1 MQELTSRSQW
11 IALQEH
17 FESIRD
23 VRMADQFAAD
33 PERFERYSI
42 DACGILLD
50 YAKNRIDERTMQLL
64 NELAQA
70 VDVAGE
76 ARRMFEGQNIN
87 NTENRAV
94 LHSALRRPAGDEL
107 MLDGENAV
115 DAVHEVAR
123 RAAAFTDRVRNGE
136 WKGYTGKP
144 VRHIVNIGIGGSDL
158 GPLMVCEALRP
169 YASDELQM
177 HFVSNVDGSH
187 IAEALAA
194 VDIESTLFIVA
205 SKTFTTLETIAN
217 AKAARQY
224 LLDAGASDADI
235 AKHFVAVST
244 NSAAVADFGIDR
256 DNMFGFWDWVGG
268 RYSLWSSIGLSIR
281 LAIGNEHFDAMLDGA
296 HQMDQH
302 FITAPMA
309 ANMPVTLALL
319 GIWYGNF
326 FAARSQVV
334 APYDQYLHRFAAYL
348 QQLDMESNGKS
359 VRADGEPLTYQT
371 GSVIWGEPGTNGQHA
386 FFQLLHQGT
395 DLIPVD
401 FLAAVETHKPVADQ
415 HRMLLANCLAQ
426 SEALMTGK
434 SREVVEAELA
444 ASGLDASAIAALA
457 PHKVFAGNRPSNTL
471 LYQKLTPAVLGSLIA
486 LYEHKVFVQGKIW
499 GVNSFD
505 QWGVELGKQ
514 LASTILNEMQ
524 AGEAG
529 EHDSSTV
536 ALLRRCINGAQA

>member
-1 MQELTSRSQW
+1 MQDLTSRPQW
-11 IALQEH
+11 AALRDH
-17 FESIRD
+17 FDTTRNLQ
-23 VRMADQFAAD
+23 MADQFAAD
-33 PERFERYSI
+33 AGRFERFSVE
-42 DACGILLD
+42 ACGILLD
-50 YAKNRIDERTMQLL
+50 YSKNRIDEQTMRLL
-64 NELAQA
+64 VELAEA
-70 VDVAGE
+70 VDVAGQ
-76 ARRMFEGQNIN
+76 ARRMFDGEKIN
-87 NTENRAV
+87 NTENRSV
-94 LHSALRRPAGDEL
+94 LHTALRRPSSDTL
-107 MLDGENAV
+107 QVDGENAV
-115 DAVHEVAR
+115 QAVHEVAAR
-123 RAAAFTDRVRNGE
+123 SAAFTDRVRSGE
-136 WKGYTGKP
+136 WTGYTGKP

-158 GPLMVCEALRP
+158 GPLMVCEALKP
-169 YASDELQM
+169 YASDNLQM

-224 LLDAGASDADI
+224 LLDAGAAEADI

-244 NSAAVADFGIDR
+244 NAAAVADFGIDR

-281 LAIGNEHFDAMLDGA
+281 LAIGNQHFDEMLDGA

-302 FITAPMA
+302 FASAPLA
-309 ANMPVTLALL
+309 SNMPVIMALL
-319 GIWYGNF
+319 GVWYRNF
-326 FAARSQVV
+326 FGAGSHVI

-359 VRADGEPLTYQT
+359 VSADGEPVACQT
-371 GSVIWGEPGTNGQHA
+371 GPVIWGEPGTNGQHA

-395 DLIPVD
+395 DLIPAD
-401 FLAAVETHKPVADQ
+401 FLAAMQTHKPVADQ

-426 SEALMTGK
+426 TEALMRGK
-434 SREVVEAELA
+434 SRDVVEAELK
-444 ASGLDASAIAALA
+444 ASGLDADAIASLA
-457 PHKVFAGNRPSNTL
+457 PHKVFAGNQPSNTL
-471 LYQKLTPAVLGSLIA
+471 LYRKLTPEVLGALIA

-514 LASTILNEMQ
+514 LASTILGEMQ
-524 AGEAG
+524 AGVVG
-529 EHDSSTV
+529 SHDSSTT
-536 ALLRRCINGAQA
+536 ALLQRCIDAG